1 MDDLSTVLSNHCVKR
16 CWVCVCVY
24 VCVCV
29 CVCVCVLGCGLCVCL
44 SVHPLQCVIEEEF
57 VSACSNRKR
66 HDVQA
71 LLPLCVF
78 LAFSLCMLALIT

>member
-24 VCVCV
+24 VCVGV
-29 CVCVCVLGCGLCVCL
+29 GWGLCVCL

-66 HDVQA
+66 HYVQA